1 MKEGK
6 IIGLLEEIES
16 KKEIYL
22 EGKIKEQNNEI
33 KKICNIKRINKKEVN
48 YLN

>member
-22 EGKIKEQNNEI
+22 EGKIKE
-33 KKICNIKRINKKEVN
+33 
-48 YLN
+48 